1 VVATEKSV
9 VLKQDAVEEEPTIV
23 LQNLIRA
30 EVTLMEE
37 KKKLVALRE
46 KLNSKVQKEIKSK
59 TSNIQRL
66 RAEISDLKFDC
77 DKLSKSLDAGDSS
90 K

>member
-1 VVATEKSV
+1 MVATEKSV

-77 DKLSKSLDAGDSS
+77 DKLSKSLDVGDSS

>member
-1 VVATEKSV
+1 MVATEKSV
-9 VLKQDAVEEEPTIV
+9 ALKQDAVQEEPTIV

-30 EVTLMEE
+30 EATLMEE
-37 KKKLVALRE
+37 KKKLVTLRE
-46 KLNSKVQKEIKSK
+46 KLNLKVKREIKSK
-59 TSNIQRL
+59 KSNIQKL

-77 DKLSKSLDAGDSS
+77 DKLSKSLVDGDSS

>member
-1 VVATEKSV
+1 VVAAEKSV
-9 VLKQDAVEEEPTIV
+9 ALKQDAVEEEPTIV

-30 EVTLMEE
+30 EGTLLEE
-37 KKKLVALRE
+37 KKKLVTLRD
-46 KLNSKVQKEIKSK
+46 KLNLKVKKEIKSK
-59 TSNIQRL
+59 KSNIQKL

>member
-1 VVATEKSV
+1 VVAAGKGM
-9 VLKQDAVEEEPTIV
+9 VLKQDAFEEEPNVV

-37 KKKLVALRE
+37 KKKLVALKE

-77 DKLSKSLDAGDSS
+77 DKLSKSLDAGDNS

>member
-1 VVATEKSV
+1 MVATEKSV

-46 KLNSKVQKEIKSK
+46 KLNLKVKKEINSK
-59 TSNIQRL
+59 TSNIQQL

>member
-1 VVATEKSV
+1 VVAAEKSV
-9 VLKQDAVEEEPTIV
+9 ALKQDAVEEEPTIV

-30 EVTLMEE
+30 EGTLMEE
-37 KKKLVALRE
+37 KKKLVTLRD
-46 KLNSKVQKEIKSK
+46 KLNLKVKKEIKSK
-59 TSNIQRL
+59 KSNIQKL

-77 DKLSKSLDAGDSS
+77 DKLSKSLVAGDSS

>member
-1 VVATEKSV
+1 MVATEKSV